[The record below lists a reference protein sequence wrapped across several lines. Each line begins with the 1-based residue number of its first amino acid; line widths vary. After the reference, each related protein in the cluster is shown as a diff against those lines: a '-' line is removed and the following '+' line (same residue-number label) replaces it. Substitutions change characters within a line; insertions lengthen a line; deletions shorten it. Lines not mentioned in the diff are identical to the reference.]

1 MDDDELDFVQ
11 PQPKFDTSK
20 VEMSLDDFEDSQSS
34 KELEKHMTTYRDYN
48 EQSQNR
54 SFASKSQN
62 LSQVSSN
69 SRVADLFN
77 QISKNN
83 RRNRGRAFVN
93 RGSSMMLMHS
103 QSQSQSACVS
113 QNASRV
119 GSKYN
124 SRVNSGRNTPRGL
137 KPLPNQ

>member
-1 MDDDELDFVQ
+1 
-11 PQPKFDTSK
+11 
-20 VEMSLDDFEDSQSS
+20 MSLDDFEDSQSS

-48 EQSQNR
+48 EHSQNK

-83 RRNRGRAFVN
+83 RKNRGRAFVN

-113 QNASRV
+113 
-119 GSKYN
+119 
-124 SRVNSGRNTPRGL
+124 
-137 KPLPNQ
+137 